1 MNNILKAIGLV
12 LLSPLFLI
20 FIGVALLI
28 DTVLNGAK
36 L

>member
-1 MNNILKAIGLV
+1 MNNILKTVGLI

-20 FIGVALLI
+20 FIGLALLV

-36 L
+36 I

>member
-1 MNNILKAIGLV
+1 MNNVLKTIGLL

-20 FIGVALLI
+20 FIGVVLLI